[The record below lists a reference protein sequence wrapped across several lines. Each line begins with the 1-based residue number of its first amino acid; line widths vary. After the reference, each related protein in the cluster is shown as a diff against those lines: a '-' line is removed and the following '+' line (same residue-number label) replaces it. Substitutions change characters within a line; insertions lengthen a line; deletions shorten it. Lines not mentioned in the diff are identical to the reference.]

1 MIIANSAIY
10 NYQTMLVLICV
21 STSTYFLLVSDADG
35 DIIRCR
41 WAQGSECAGV
51 CRTFPGAILDEVLR
65 S

>member
-1 MIIANSAIY
+1 
-10 NYQTMLVLICV
+10 
-21 STSTYFLLVSDADG
+21 VSDADG